1 MERVATVT
9 IEQVHPGSVN
19 MPGRRKAL
27 SPAQATWRRLWRNPG
42 ARIGLIGLTLILLGV
57 LLAPWMAP
65 FDPVAQDYERVL
77 APPSSSNWFGA
88 DDLGRDIFSR
98 VVWGGRESLRV
109 ALLGTLVSLALGVAL
124 GLISGYWG
132 GALDAVIQRTAEI
145 FLAFPAILLLLSVVA
160 ALGPGLPSILVAV
173 AVAMTPVYSRVVRAS
188 VLEVGGRDFVAAA
201 QLVGASHHR
210 ILLRH
215 ILPNVLPPITV
226 YATLGVG
233 GIIIATAGLSYIG
246 LGAQPPSPE
255 WGAMLDAGRAYLRTA
270 WWMSF
275 FPGAAIFVTV
285 LCINLLG
292 DGLREAIDPKVWR

>member
-1 MERVATVT
+1 M
-9 IEQVHPGSVN
+9 
-19 MPGRRKAL
+19 
-27 SPAQATWRRLWRNPG
+27 
-42 ARIGLIGLTLILLGV
+42 IGLAIIFLGV
-57 LLAPWMAP
+57 LLAPWVAP
-65 FDPVAQDYERVL
+65 FDPVMQDYDRVL
-77 APPSSSNWFGA
+77 APPNAINWFGA

-109 ALLGTLVSLALGVAL
+109 ALLGTLLSLVFGVAF

-160 ALGPGLPSILVAV
+160 ALGPGLPSILAAV
-173 AVAMTPVYSRVVRAS
+173 AVAMIPVYTRVVRAS
-188 VLEVGGRDFVAAA
+188 VLEVGGRDFVMAA
-201 QLVGASHHR
+201 QLVGASHRR

-215 ILPNVLPPITV
+215 ILPNVLPPIMV
-226 YATLGVG
+226 YATLGIG
-233 GIIIATAGLSYIG
+233 GIIVATAGLSYIG

-285 LCINLLG
+285 LCVNLLG
-292 DGLREAIDPKVWR
+292 DGLREAIDPKVRH